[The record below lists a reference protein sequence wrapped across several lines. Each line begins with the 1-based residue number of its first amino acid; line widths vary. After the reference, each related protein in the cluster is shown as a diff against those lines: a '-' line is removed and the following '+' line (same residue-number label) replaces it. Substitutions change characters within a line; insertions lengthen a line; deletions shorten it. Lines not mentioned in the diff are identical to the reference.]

1 MASRFHSSLSFS
13 YESPILFG
21 KDGNQGQQGDLVKA
35 DKMLHI
41 ALKQAQDIGHEEA
54 VTHIFV
60 LMANLAKDRELFGQ
74 AERLFTTVLQRLL
87 SAGEPQVE
95 RSTPGPGFRC

>member
-1 MASRFHSSLSFS
+1 
-13 YESPILFG
+13 
-21 KDGNQGQQGDLVKA
+21 
-35 DKMLHI
+35 MLHI

-95 RSTPGPGFRC
+95 RSTPGPGFRCCHKDIL